1 MEEKL
6 KIEYTIIS
14 RGTEKYGSKGY
25 MGISEVKKGK
35 RYFVLS
41 KHYEKEVQTLKDSFE
56 FDDIYNIENITL
68 SRFEIIP
75 KITLDNKKDFINE
88 RIIICGL
95 GNVGFAS
102 LIYLLDLG
110 YKEIDILINNAATT
124 CDTLFED
131 KTKDNFMNTLD
142 INLVAPFLLC
152 QKIGPK
158 MKENRYGVII
168 NISSTNGIDTPY
180 IESVDYD
187 ASKAGLI
194 SLSNNLANYLA
205 PYVRV
210 NTICPGWI
218 NTNMNKNLDKEFI
231 NKEENK
237 ILLGRFGNPNEVAE
251 LVFFLVSD
259 NASYINNSII
269 RIDGGKK
276 C

>member
-1 MEEKL
+1 MVVKCNLAKEE
-6 KIEYTIIS
+6 
-14 RGTEKYGSKGY
+14 
-25 MGISEVKKGK
+25 
-35 RYFVLS
+35 
-41 KHYEKEVQTLKDSFE
+41 
-56 FDDIYNIENITL
+56 
-68 SRFEIIP
+68 EI
-75 KITLDNKKDFINE
+75 DNML
-88 RIIICGL
+88 RII
-95 GNVGFAS
+95 
-102 LIYLLDLG
+102 YDR
-110 YKEIDILINNAATT
+110 YDKIDILINNAATT

-131 KTKDNFMNTLD
+131 KDNFMNTLD